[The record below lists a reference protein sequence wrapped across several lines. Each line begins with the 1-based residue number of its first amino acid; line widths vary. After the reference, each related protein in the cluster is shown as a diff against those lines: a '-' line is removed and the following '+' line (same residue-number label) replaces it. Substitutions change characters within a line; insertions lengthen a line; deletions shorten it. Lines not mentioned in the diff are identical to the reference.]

1 MKIETITLEVLADQ
15 REELRSESDEETQR
29 QAAIKSLAHLDPEAV
44 FAHLQSLDTAMRRSP
59 KQQTTLQ
66 C

>member
-15 REELRSESDEETQR
+15 REELRSESDEETKR
-29 QAAIKSLAHLDPEAV
+29 QAAIASLAHLDPETV
-44 FAHLQSLDTAMRRSP
+44 FDHLQSLDNRMRRSP